1 MKQDFEVQNAL
12 FGNAICSFI
21 LNVIQEKVFSVH
33 GGYFERDVR
42 ATWQTGLPTEADRI
56 VVAQSI

>member
-1 MKQDFEVQNAL
+1 MKQDFEVKNAV

-21 LNVIQEKVFSVH
+21 LNIIQKKVFSVH
-33 GGYFERDVR
+33 GGYLERNVR